1 MVLRKSLIEKTAFIS
16 PFGKFSFNRMP
27 FGLRNAPAV
36 FQRSMEI
43 ILRGCYDCSAP
54 YIDDII
60 IFSVN
65 GVEHIGH
72 LKRVLGALGESGL
85 TVKMNKCVFGKT
97 QLEYLGH
104 LIGNGVLAVPKHRA
118 TAMAEFILPK
128 TRKELRS
135 FLGAASY
142 YRRFIKNF
150 ASFSSLLSP
159 DTSKYAPS
167 VVRWDGRKLEAFNHL
182 KVCLVNVCVLTI
194 PSQEDCFS
202 LHTHASGRGI
212 GATLNVVREDIERPV
227 AYFSRQLQ
235 GAQKH
240 YSATEL
246 EGLEP
251 FIFLITFSMDKDS
264 QL

>member
-1 MVLRKSLIEKTAFIS
+1 
-16 PFGKFSFNRMP
+16 
-27 FGLRNAPAV
+27 
-36 FQRSMEI
+36 
-43 ILRGCYDCSAP
+43 
-54 YIDDII
+54 
-60 IFSVN
+60 
-65 GVEHIGH
+65 
-72 LKRVLGALGESGL
+72 
-85 TVKMNKCVFGKT
+85 
-97 QLEYLGH
+97 
-104 LIGNGVLAVPKHRA
+104 
-118 TAMAEFILPK
+118 MAEFILPK

-202 LHTHASGRGI
+202 LHTDASGRGI

-227 AYFSRQLQ
+227 AGSCRGPRNIIQPLSWRAWLFS
-235 GAQKH
+235 K
-240 YSATEL
+240 
-246 EGLEP
+246 P